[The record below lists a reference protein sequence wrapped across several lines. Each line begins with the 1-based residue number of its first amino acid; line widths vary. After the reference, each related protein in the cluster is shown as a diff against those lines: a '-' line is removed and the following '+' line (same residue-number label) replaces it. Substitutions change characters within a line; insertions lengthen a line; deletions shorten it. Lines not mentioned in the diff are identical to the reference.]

1 MKEDFKIDL
10 DFIQEALENVW
21 EDLATRE
28 AEELVVDF
36 INKVKAMKGEY

>member
-1 MKEDFKIDL
+1 MKEDFKTDL

-21 EDLATRE
+21 EDLATHE

-36 INKVKAMKGEY
+36 IKRVKLMKGEE

>member
-1 MKEDFKIDL
+1 MKEDFKTDL

-21 EDLATRE
+21 EDLATRQ

-36 INKVKAMKGEY
+36 INKVKVLKGEE